1 MVIKCK
7 ANGPPAAVWGGWEPG
22 SRPGSPRDAAGGDA
36 PSPAARTPHP
46 GGAGPALAH
55 SAHARRRQC
64 EHTIIHYNSITVIKA
79 GGMQRQEGVLPTKF
93 TLRVISER

>member
-1 MVIKCK
+1 M
-7 ANGPPAAVWGGWEPG
+7 G
-22 SRPGSPRDAAGGDA
+22 GSPGQQGEA
-36 PSPAARTPHP
+36 PSPGRRDPPIPAGGPRAPARS
-46 GGAGPALAH
+46 GCAWL
-55 SAHARRRQC
+55 RQC